1 MRGLVRKGMEEGAYG
16 LSSGTFYVPGSY
28 SDPDEIVELAKVVA
42 AFGGAYT
49 SHIRDETDYSVGLVA
64 AVAWLQELHAA
75 SDFSIGDAF
84 GGVAIVEIEAFPQRS
99 RRAPVRTRWTG
110 IYTELIGP
118 VVAMLNMRSASQTL
132 RDAIEVESLCTILQQ
147 GADGHAVPCEHFI
160 FQPSPDVRPPL
171 SWHLRSE
178 DVAAIERSWEQIVEP
193 TFDTTESSLARL
205 LAYMRAHS
213 APLPGLDE
221 VGDAGAS

>member
-1 MRGLVRKGMEEGAYG
+1 MQAARLSSNFPYVGPPTAPRCVSGPCPAFGAYH
-16 LSSGTFYVPGSY
+16 
-28 SDPDEIVELAKVVA
+28 VVD
-42 AFGGAYT
+42 GAYFDG
-49 SHIRDETDYSVGLVA
+49 HGIVA

-99 RRAPVRTRWTG
+99 RRPPVRTRWTG
-110 IYTELIGP
+110 IYTELLGP
-118 VVAMLNMRSASQTL
+118 VVAMLNMRSTSQTL

-147 GADGHAVPCEHFI
+147 GADGHTVPCEHFV

-178 DVAAIERSWEQIVEP
+178 DVAAIERSWEQIMEP
-193 TFDTTESSLARL
+193 TFDLARL